1 MNWLPEHK
9 FSLYL
14 SHNEHR
20 HDNETIEQYY
30 EKKEFIND
38 EEWQKAIATDSVW
51 TLSWWPE
58 TSIGDYTIRASTLE
72 AIQAQLK
79 ENKYP

>member
-20 HDNETIEQYY
+20 HDKKTIKQYY
-30 EKKEFIND
+30 KKNWFVND

-58 TSIGDYTIRASTLE
+58 KYGGEHTIRASTLE
-72 AIQAQLK
+72 AIQTRLK
-79 ENKYP
+79 ASKWP

>member
-14 SHNEHR
+14 SHNEHV
-20 HDNETIEQYY
+20 HENQTIRQYY
-30 EKKEFIND
+30 KKNWFMND
-38 EEWQKAIATDSVW
+38 EEWQKAIAAKSVW

-58 TSIGDYTIRASTLE
+58 KHGGDYTIRASTLE
-72 AIQAQLK
+72 GIQARLK
-79 ENKYP
+79 MNEWP